1 MKLLYIIL
9 AVGRDKP
16 GLVYSITKVLA
27 DLKIN
32 IVDVDARAIR
42 GHFSMFLVVDLST
55 SDCSYEDMINA
66 LEHVKSNFNL
76 VLRTEKFDAGRRK
89 ANKRLM
95 VLTVMG
101 IDRPGLIASIS
112 GFLYESF
119 INVEQIRMIAR
130 GEYIAMEIT
139 IDTSDV
145 EDIQSLR
152 KKLYKHS
159 ETLALDISLRDE
171 DVFTKPKRV
180 VLFDCDSTIIQ
191 QEIID
196 ELAKVAGVAKAVKKL
211 TSEAMNGKINFD
223 QALKNRVKL
232 LKGLSVEKI
241 NDLIQS
247 INLTPGAEELISTL
261 RYMGFKVGVISGG
274 FSFFTDHLRE
284 RLNLDYVFANELEVK
299 DGVATGKIKG
309 KIIDAQQKSEIMKKI
324 ALQENISIDQ
334 IVAVGDGSNDR
345 FMLRDAG
352 LAIAFNPKEI
362 LKDYSDGVIT
372 SENISGL
379 LYFLGVPDTYIES
392 IKK

>member
-1 MKLLYIIL
+1 MDKLYVIS
-9 AVGRDKP
+9 AVSKDKP
-16 GLVYSITKVLA
+16 GLVYSLTSVLSK
-27 DLKIN
+27 LKIN
-32 IVDVDARAIR
+32 IVDVDARSIR

-55 SDCSYEDMINA
+55 SACSYDDMIEA
-66 LEHVKSNFNL
+66 LEPVRSNFNL

-95 VLTVMG
+95 ILTIMG
-101 IDRPGLIASIS
+101 IDRPGLISSIS
-112 GFLYESF
+112 GFLYENL

-139 IDTSDV
+139 IDISDV
-145 EDIQSLR
+145 EHIQSLR
-152 KKLYKHS
+152 KKLYQHAEALS
-159 ETLALDISLRDE
+159 LDISLRDQ
-171 DVFTKPKRV
+171 DVYSKPKRV

-196 ELAKVAGVAKAVKKL
+196 ELAKVAGVEKAVKEM
-211 TSEAMNGKINFD
+211 TSEAMNGKIDFE

-232 LKGLSVEKI
+232 LKGLSVDKI

-274 FSFFTDHLRE
+274 FSFFTDHLRN

-299 DGVATGKIKG
+299 DGIVTGNLKG
-309 KIIDAQQKSEIMKKI
+309 KVIDARQKSEIMKKI
-324 ALQENISIDQ
+324 AARENISVDQ

-362 LKDYSDGVIT
+362 LKDYSDGVMT
-372 SENISGL
+372 NENISGL
-379 LYFLGVPDTYIES
+379 LYFLGVPDTYIEQ